1 MKDFDFIGWI
11 ISIGIFIGVFAML
24 YFLWLNFH
32 ESLYKNDID
41 RTKAES
47 KKGKAGTIIA
57 FIVIIW
63 IIGVLL
69 FGGN

>member
-11 ISIGIFIGVFAML
+11 VSIGIFIML
-24 YFLWLNFH
+24 ASMIYFLWLNFH
-32 ESLYKNDID
+32 EYLYKNDID
-41 RTKAES
+41 RTQAES

-63 IIGVLL
+63 IIGIFL
-69 FGGN
+69 FNSN